1 MQFFTGSTAF
11 VIGGIAALLLFL
23 FFVMA
28 VTALVR
34 VCPPNMVMVV
44 TGTQTTVGGKSYGFR
59 IQKGGWTTVLP
70 YFQQAQLLDLSII
83 PINVRLEG
91 VNSANG
97 ITVGADATA
106 CVCVSDDDELLLYSA
121 VERLMGKSRREIQE
135 QIQQT
140 MIGNFRGAL
149 NKTTPLEAIGMVE
162 SVEQIDTGQLP
173 DTPAKRTD
181 LEEGERAQ
189 FRQELLRDSNED
201 LSAFGMQVVSV
212 SLQKIWDTSNYIAN
226 LANKSLARKRQDIDV
241 QEARLTALAETSESD
256 SVRRREIARNKA
268 DERIV
273 ESREDLEVTRRL
285 CQAEIERARLEADGA
300 ISKAQSEGE
309 RHVQQA
315 MIELQKL
322 RNVSEVTLLAE
333 FQQQA
338 AEVLADGEGQA
349 IQIVEGTRNELLQM
363 KADLVAK
370 SGDAG
375 RIAFFVQQHLPALF
389 QAYQEHAAN
398 VRLDSIVAMDDHD
411 GLDHVINRG
420 PRGMAKFLEH
430 FHQSFG
436 IDVRRL
442 LSTSNTN
449 TAKHEG

>member
-1 MQFFTGSTAF
+1 
-11 VIGGIAALLLFL
+11 
-23 FFVMA
+23 
-28 VTALVR
+28 
-34 VCPPNMVMVV
+34 
-44 TGTQTTVGGKSYGFR
+44 
-59 IQKGGWTTVLP
+59 
-70 YFQQAQLLDLSII
+70 
-83 PINVRLEG
+83 
-91 VNSANG
+91 
-97 ITVGADATA
+97 
-106 CVCVSDDDELLLYSA
+106 
-121 VERLMGKSRREIQE
+121 
-135 QIQQT
+135 
-140 MIGNFRGAL
+140 L